1 MLSQKSKISAKHCF
15 VLQFQKKSFFYGIS
29 VICSTTKINKETF
42 VFRLVKSLFE
52 GFFFFSFSENCSL
65 LIGNEITSSTTEFL
79 KCVCGFFEAPVD
91 TIKGFY
97 NYGKRNY
104 YQFFRIANK
113 SCNYGR
119 WELNRLLC

>member
-52 GFFFFSFSENCSL
+52 GFFFFSFSENCSS
-65 LIGNEITSSTTEFL
+65 LIGNEITSSTTEFI
-79 KCVCGFFEAPVD
+79 KCICGFFHDSGD

-104 YQFFRIANK
+104 YQFFCVRNTRF
-113 SCNYGR
+113 NNRG
-119 WELNRLLC
+119 WEFSRLLC